1 MGALP
6 PLPSTD
12 AATITTITSGSTIYK
27 VTRLGVRPVAARA
40 QAQLLRGAAAAK
52 AVDEARYLRLL
63 RGQVAT
69 GALYFATASAGG
81 ADAGGAGSFAPT
93 PTLLH
98 RRVALQEPQPQQL
111 QQQQLQQQQQQVLSD
126 AEYVWN
132 AFALSGIEDLE
143 LRAQWGT
150 PCISGFAASTAP
162 VPVGGGGGGETV
174 AVLTLVSR
182 RSTRM
187 QGTRFFRR
195 GALHS
200 CVCVCN
206 FMTV

>member
-27 VTRLGVRPVAARA
+27 ITRLGVRPVAARA

-98 RRVALQEPQPQQL
+98 RRVALQEPQQL
-111 QQQQLQQQQQQVLSD
+111 QQQQQQLQQQQQVLSD

-132 AFALSGIEDLE
+132 AFALSGIEDPA

-200 CVCVCN
+200 CVCS